1 MIEEMLQLPIGKP
14 FSGIKISKNKNREML
29 VSGDVLS
36 QGYLKKNQNKGKFL
50 KIKKKI
56 FITLVIYLKFIKKII
71 SFWVGMMLKLN

>member
-36 QGYLKKNQNKGKFL
+36 QGYLKKNQNKE
-50 KIKKKI
+50 
-56 FITLVIYLKFIKKII
+56 
-71 SFWVGMMLKLN
+71 SF

>member
-1 MIEEMLQLPIGKP
+1 
-14 FSGIKISKNKNREML
+14 ML

-36 QGYLKKNQNKGKFL
+36 QGYLKKIKIRKFS
-50 KIKKKI
+50 KKKF